1 MSSIKI
7 SELNDI
13 SIIKHDD
20 FFPIVDS
27 GSLTTYRVSVDELN
41 AWWGASGSASIA
53 PTQFQFWN
61 TASNNPNNIRNL
73 NNGNVGINTSN
84 PNFALDVTGSASFSD
99 TLFVT
104 KNLSSLSSIYIDE
117 ITGSDIPVR
126 LGTLSGSLVI
136 VHHNTSGSST
146 IVFPGDSYAGGDPQ
160 PSNNLVSD
168 FGYIKY
174 SDSYS
179 HYGIG
184 VDSGVSPAALI
195 IGCEDDWGQDIVA
208 LRSSR
213 IIFDASNIAAH
224 LNDPYSFGQHC
235 FISGNV
241 NIGSL
246 DLSNA
251 NTVNVVGNVSSISNT
266 SSYYIGTTYSSS
278 VNNGI
283 GFIGTAS
290 YAATA
295 SYVCTASYAKS
306 SSFATTSSYIDPMS
320 ILSAIYRSGMVAFAD
335 TSVTFTSPLP
345 SNNYSVLMGGNGN
358 AGGGNYVQYPRISSQ
373 TAAGFTF
380 VGSNPA
386 YGIQFYLA
394 IMNL

>member
-1 MSSIKI
+1 M
-7 SELNDI
+7 
-13 SIIKHDD
+13 
-20 FFPIVDS
+20 
-27 GSLTTYRVSVDELN
+27 
-41 AWWGASGSASIA
+41 
-53 PTQFQFWN
+53 
-61 TASNNPNNIRNL
+61 
-73 NNGNVGINTSN
+73 
-84 PNFALDVTGSASFSD
+84 
-99 TLFVT
+99 
-104 KNLSSLSSIYIDE
+104 
-117 ITGSDIPVR
+117 
-126 LGTLSGSLVI
+126 
-136 VHHNTSGSST
+136 
-146 IVFPGDSYAGGDPQ
+146 
-160 PSNNLVSD
+160 
-168 FGYIKY
+168 
-174 SDSYS
+174 
-179 HYGIG
+179 
-184 VDSGVSPAALI
+184 I